1 MTDVKT
7 RDGTSQTVAPGI
19 AYERVLIHDPAADG
33 GEPRSATWGIAVETP
48 IEISINGAP
57 WMVVLAT
64 PADLEDL
71 AIGLAVTE
79 RVLVDTTT
87 LPQVTVSTFLND
99 VSVRI
104 EVKESHLDRNA
115 MRARATASGTAC
127 GMCGLESLAQLHLR
141 AGDIE
146 TGLRRTSGG
155 IVAQSITD
163 TAILAAFAAL
173 PSYQP
178 INRETHSVHA
188 AAWCNAGGDVVLVR
202 EDVGRH
208 NALDKLVGAMVARGL
223 PTEPGFV
230 VMSSRCSFELVAK
243 ASSLRASLLATI
255 SAPTTMAL
263 QWSAALGLPLA
274 CRIGGPD
281 DGRIVR
287 FRTEARGAA

>member
-1 MTDVKT
+1 M
-7 RDGTSQTVAPGI
+7 APGT
-19 AYERVLIHDPAADG
+19 AYERVVIHDPAADG
-33 GEPRSATWGIAVETP
+33 GEPRTSTWGIAVESP
-48 IEISINGAP
+48 IAITINGVP
-57 WMVVLAT
+57 WMVMLAT

-79 RVLVDTTT
+79 RVLVDTATF
-87 LPQVTVSTFLND
+87 PQVTVSTFLHD
-99 VSVRI
+99 VSVDL
-104 EVKESHLDRNA
+104 VVPESHLDRTA

-127 GMCGLESLAQLHLR
+127 GLCGLESLAQLHLR

-146 TGLRRTSGG
+146 AGLRRTPGG
-155 IVAQSITD
+155 IATQSITD

-173 PSYQP
+173 PLHQP

-188 AAWCNAGGDVVLVR
+188 AAWCNAGGDIVLVR

-208 NALDKLVGAMVARGL
+208 NALDKLVGAMTTRGL
-223 PTEPGFV
+223 PMHSGFV

-243 ASSLRASLLATI
+243 ASSMRASLLATI
-255 SAPTTMAL
+255 SAPTTLAL

-281 DGRIVR
+281 DGRVVR
-287 FRTEARGAA
+287 FRTEAAGAA